1 LTANL
6 DESLLRLVRTKGHT
20 PAAERLVARFSLLG
34 EHAGVWLLIGAVG
47 TALDR
52 ERRGEWRRATATVA
66 GVYALNT
73 AIKRVVGRRRPEL
86 EGLPPIVRTPTTLSF
101 PSAHASAAFAG
112 AGLYTRLGLPAAP
125 LYALATGLA
134 LSRLY
139 LGVHYPSDVLA
150 GAALGHIVGGAAAVA
165 ATRHGDRPTLYPTAA
180 EGPAAGERSGRSR
193 RAVRASRRYL
203 SAERRLRRRLDQTLT
218 V

>member
-1 LTANL
+1 LSRLTIARPNRLISQIADL
-6 DESLLRLVRTKGHT
+6 DERVLRLARTNGHT
-20 PAAERLVARFSLLG
+20 PAADRVVARFSLLG
-34 EHAGVWLLIGAVG
+34 EHAGVWLAIGVVG

-52 ERRGEWRRATATVA
+52 ERRGEWRRATATVG

-73 AIKRVVGRRRPEL
+73 AIKLVVRRRRPEL
-86 EGLPPIVRTPTTLSF
+86 AGLPPITRTPTTLSF

-112 AGLYTRLGLPAAP
+112 ARLYTRLGLPTVP

-150 GAALGHIVGGAAAVA
+150 GAALGFAAAELA
-165 ATRHGDRPTLYPTAA
+165 L
-180 EGPAAGERSGRSR
+180 
-193 RAVRASRRYL
+193 
-203 SAERRLRRRLDQTLT
+203 
-218 V
+218 